1 MWLKRD
7 DNIYNLDHIDK
18 INLEFDTKTNRY
30 YFVLTSA
37 TRETKEH
44 EYKIGPFG
52 GAEAKACYSEII
64 TALKNDEKL
73 WEFPEKPAEQ
83 KF

>member
-44 EYKIGPFG
+44 EYKIGPFVS
-52 GAEAKACYSEII
+52 ADAKACYSQII
-64 TALKNDEKL
+64 AALKDDEKL
-73 WEFPEKPAEQ
+73 WEFPETHTEQ